1 MKLALETISTCN
13 RRCPTCLRNSYSDRE
28 RVASWFEPSL
38 LPLGRINM
46 ALEQYAALPKTDST
60 VCLSH
65 YNEPLM
71 DDRISVIARVA
82 KSYGFDTI
90 YLNTTGDLLTKE
102 IAKSLDG
109 VLDKIRFSTRKEK
122 FKSMFQE
129 TEVVFTEHGHI
140 ATHFSPKFD
149 VEELAEQHR
158 DRPCFEPDKRII
170 INHQQQFLLCCD
182 DLVGEFDLGT
192 FPETSIGEFL
202 LDRSHIVRQ
211 LKKPYG
217 RKKYPYCSTCPRP

>member
-1 MKLALETISTCN
+1 
-13 RRCPTCLRNSYSDRE
+13 
-28 RVASWFEPSL
+28 
-38 LPLGRINM
+38 
-46 ALEQYAALPKTDST
+46 

-71 DDRISVIARVA
+71 DDRIPVIARVA

-90 YLNTTGDLLTKE
+90 YLNTNGDLLTKE

-122 FKSMFQE
+122 FKSMFQK

-149 VEELAEQHR
+149 VEKLAEQHR
-158 DRPCFEPDKRII
+158 NNPCFEPARRII
-170 INHQQQFLLCCD
+170 INHKQNFLLCCD
-182 DLVGEFDLGT
+182 DIIGEFDDVMGEFNLGT
-192 FPETSIGEFL
+192 FPNTSLKEFL
-202 LDRSHIVRQ
+202 ENRSKIVNN
-211 LKKPYG
+211 LEKPSG
-217 RKKYPYCSTCPRP
+217 RNKYEHCSTCPRP